1 MRAGSRL
8 TPRTYVHQ
16 IALMKDEIRRLSEL
30 VQSFLNYGKPIEIH
44 PSPAD
49 LRGNR

>member
-1 MRAGSRL
+1 M
-8 TPRTYVHQ
+8 HQ

-44 PSPAD
+44 PVAD
-49 LRGNR
+49 RRANRWSIACSRFPNRR